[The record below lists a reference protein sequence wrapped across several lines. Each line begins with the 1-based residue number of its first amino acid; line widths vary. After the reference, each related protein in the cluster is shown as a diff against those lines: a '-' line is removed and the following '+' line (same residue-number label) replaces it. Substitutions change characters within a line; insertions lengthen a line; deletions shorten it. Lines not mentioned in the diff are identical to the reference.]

1 MVDTWFCLY
10 FFGLKLNLK
19 KPEIADIGV
28 LREVKVAVLGTRY
41 RDLNNYTLK
50 ILLTHFSDSK
60 KLKEEKKF
68 KTVTDT

>member
-19 KPEIADIGV
+19 KPEIGDIGV

-50 ILLTHFSDSK
+50 ILLTHFSYSK